1 MHHNGKCGQT
11 KQGYLNLKQN
21 RWNYRI
27 FHDTE
32 RDDDKKKGSRSQ
44 KKMMHLGKLILAVRK
59 RLANYPGCGKSKY
72 PKLTRLIISTSLFLS
87 VRKTIMFSS
96 LTVEFL

>member
-1 MHHNGKCGQT
+1 
-11 KQGYLNLKQN
+11 
-21 RWNYRI
+21 
-27 FHDTE
+27 
-32 RDDDKKKGSRSQ
+32 
-44 KKMMHLGKLILAVRK
+44 MHLGKLILAVRK

>member
-32 RDDDKKKGSRSQ
+32 RDDDKKKRQQ
-44 KKMMHLGKLILAVRK
+44 KPKENDAPGKT
-59 RLANYPGCGKSKY
+59 N
-72 PKLTRLIISTSLFLS
+72 
-87 VRKTIMFSS
+87 SS
-96 LTVEFL
+96 CQEAFG